1 MKVTPRI
8 AVFGG
13 TGFLGRAV
21 VSRLTGSGMA
31 VRVVARHAGSAG
43 GENRG
48 RLVEYRTADIRDE
61 AAVSATLRDADGVVN
76 AVSLYVERPGGPSF
90 EAIHV
95 EGAERIS
102 ALAGQAGVG
111 SLVHISGIGAHEAS
125 ASPYVRARARGE
137 QRVRSAFPGAVI
149 LRPSVLFGPG
159 DAFLRSLE
167 MITRRLPVVPLFGR
181 GNTRLQ
187 PVYVE
192 DVAAGIERA
201 LQSPEARGRRFEL
214 GGAGV
219 HTYREIIAMVL
230 DHLHRRRLL
239 VPVPFLAWHLLA
251 TVASVLPGPP
261 LTRDQVILME
271 TDNVVGHGMS
281 GFSDLG
287 ITARA
292 MEPLLGL
299 CLDART

>member
-1 MKVTPRI
+1 MTVTPRI

-31 VRVVARHAGSAG
+31 VRSVARHADSAAA
-43 GENRG
+43 ENPSG
-48 RLVEYRTADIRDE
+48 LVEYRAADIRDE
-61 AAVSATLRDADGVVN
+61 AAVGAALRDADGVVN

-95 EGAERIS
+95 EGAGRIA

-111 SLVHISGIGAHEAS
+111 SLVHISGIGADEAS

-181 GNTRLQ
+181 GGTRLQ

-201 LQSPEARGRRFEL
+201 LQSPEARGRTFEL
-214 GGAGV
+214 GGAGI

-239 VPVPFLAWHLLA
+239 VPVPFPAWHLMVTLA
-251 TVASVLPGPP
+251 SILPGPP

-287 ITARA
+287 LTARA
-292 MEPLLGL
+292 MAPLLGF
-299 CLDART
+299 CLDARR